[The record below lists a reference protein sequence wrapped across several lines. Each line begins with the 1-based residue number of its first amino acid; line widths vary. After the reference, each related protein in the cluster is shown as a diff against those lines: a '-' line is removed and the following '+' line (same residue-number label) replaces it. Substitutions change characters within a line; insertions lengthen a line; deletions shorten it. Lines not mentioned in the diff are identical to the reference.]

1 MLGTIAKDANAL
13 YKLFEGKGGCDF
25 SCIANGGQGLWEHD
39 NTYFCQEQHL

>member
-25 SCIANGGQGLWEHD
+25 SCIAKGVKVCGNMA
-39 NTYFCQEQHL
+39 TRIFF